1 MWSQVSSKDPQPK
14 WEKTTQKVLLQSD
27 HQVRPSL
34 QRSER
39 QKSKQSHIDINIEM
53 CNAFLAARLHSSPG
67 YTHHLGMK
75 QGRGENLQYFLIQKD
90 KCLKRLNLWDWIFR
104 WIKFSF
110 MSFFDLFPLLH
121 CKVTSEGKNKASTL
135 KPHIRAHLKLLE
147 IIVHDNPRA
156 NHQHFLRYYK
166 GSWVFK
172 TTLSPWPF
180 ADLIPYFQ
188 ETNKPKIKVRQR
200 SCYRHKFNFQS
211 TEG

>member
-14 WEKTTQKVLLQSD
+14 WEKTKQKVLLQSD

-34 QRSER
+34 QRCER
-39 QKSKQSHIDINIEM
+39 QKTKQSHIDINIEM
-53 CNAFLAARLHSSPG
+53 CTAFLAARLHSSPG
-67 YTHHLGMK
+67 HTHHLGKK

-121 CKVTSEGKNKASTL
+121 CKITSEGKNKASTL
-135 KPHIRAHLKLLE
+135 KLHIRAHLNLLE

-156 NHQHFLRYYK
+156 NH
-166 GSWVFK
+166 
-172 TTLSPWPF
+172 
-180 ADLIPYFQ
+180 
-188 ETNKPKIKVRQR
+188 
-200 SCYRHKFNFQS
+200 
-211 TEG
+211 